1 MRRAAGFLILLA
13 GCAGAP
19 PPAAVPAGR
28 AFVLVEAAGIGPE
41 AEAFVSRFLSVL
53 SDRGLGNVAD
63 ARLSGMALETLRDP
77 DAPAAAAFR
86 RRYPGDGYVGIDF
99 PGCGP
104 VGRGSIQC
112 TATVR
117 LLSPEG
123 KELVKVAASGSNYTG
138 ISTDPDRSPETEA
151 ARAAAEKAAKRFLA
165 ALGR

>member
-1 MRRAAGFLILLA
+1 MRRAASFLLFLA
-13 GCAGAP
+13 GCAPVP
-19 PPAAVPAGR
+19 PPAAAPAGR
-28 AFVLVEAAGIGPE
+28 AFVLVEAAGTGPE

-53 SDRGLGNVAD
+53 ADRGLGNVAD
-63 ARLSGMALETLRDP
+63 ARLSGVALEALRDP
-77 DAPAAAAFR
+77 NAPTAAAFR
-86 RRYPGDGYVGIDF
+86 RRYPGDGYVGIDL

-123 KELVKVAASGSNYTG
+123 KELVKVDASGSNFTG
-138 ISTDPDRSPETEA
+138 ISEGSDRSPETEA
-151 ARAAAEKAAKRFLA
+151 ARAAAEKAARRFLA